1 MEEALKRRV
10 EASGERSEI
19 LDTKPVLS
27 WEEELIWEVF
37 SILHSSRP
45 IGMQASGIPVPD
57 ILALKFATLES
68 AIDLIRIIKSLDGV
82 WLAWNDKQS
91 K

>member
-1 MEEALKRRV
+1 M
-10 EASGERSEI
+10 
-19 LDTKPVLS
+19 LD

-57 ILALKFATLES
+57 ILALGFATLES
-68 AIDLIRIIKSLDGV
+68 DIDLVRIIKSLDGI
-82 WLAWNDKQS
+82 WLAWNETQS

>member
-1 MEEALKRRV
+1 MEEALNRRV
-10 EASGERSEI
+10 EASGERSEV
-19 LDTKPVLS
+19 LDTKPVLD
-27 WEEELIWEVF
+27 WGEGLIWEVF

-45 IGMQASGIPVPD
+45 IGMQASGIPIPD
-57 ILALKFATLES
+57 ILALEFTTLES
-68 AIDLIRIIKSLDGV
+68 GIDLVRIIKSLDGV

>member
-1 MEEALKRRV
+1 MEEALNRKI
-10 EASGERSEI
+10 EASGKRSEI
-19 LDTKPVLS
+19 LDAKPILY
-27 WEEELIWEVF
+27 WGEELIWEVF

-45 IGMQASGIPVPD
+45 VGMQASGIPIPD
-57 ILALKFATLES
+57 ILALEFATLES
-68 AIDLIRIIKSLDGV
+68 GIDLVRIVKSLDAI

>member
-1 MEEALKRRV
+1 MEEALNRRV

-19 LDTKPVLS
+19 LDAKPILD
-27 WEEELIWEVF
+27 WGDGLIWEVF

-45 IGMQASGIPVPD
+45 IGMQASGIPIPD
-57 ILALKFATLES
+57 ILALEFATLES
-68 AIDLIRIIKSLDGV
+68 DIDLVRIVKSLDGI
-82 WLAWNDKQS
+82 WLSWNDKQS